1 MKTINKSSKNKKV
14 VSKILIAN
22 RCIVLNKQGKI
33 LLLQRSSKGTFDPGK
48 WEFPGGKLE
57 QGQDTTHALEREVLE
72 EAGIM
77 VVPLTHIAYTQSE
90 VNISGKYKGYT
101 YVLIVGIAKLV
112 NGKVTLSH
120 EHDDY
125 KWVTEKEALQM
136 DIREEIRKAL
146 LVLSKTIKTFSK

>member
-1 MKTINKSSKNKKV
+1 MKTLNKSSKNKKV

-33 LLLQRSSKGTFDPGK
+33 LLLQRSSKDTFDPGK

-77 VVPLTHIAYTQSE
+77 VVPLTHISYTHSE
-90 VNISGKYKGYT
+90 VTASGK
-101 YVLIVGIAKLV
+101 
-112 NGKVTLSH
+112 
-120 EHDDY
+120 
-125 KWVTEKEALQM
+125 
-136 DIREEIRKAL
+136 
-146 LVLSKTIKTFSK
+146 

>member
-1 MKTINKSSKNKKV
+1 MTKSKIV
-14 VSKILIAN
+14 TSKILIAN

-33 LLLQRSSKGTFDPGK
+33 LLLQRSSKDTFDPGK

-112 NGKVTLSH
+112 NGKVALGH